1 MLLRLAVAATSLAPR
16 PPDGASTKL
25 TVEAMRELITLTENE
40 RGEACS
46 FDRGVSG
53 NAPLRPCGAISP
65 TTSPHSLQR

>member
-16 PPDGASTKL
+16 PPDGVSTKL
-25 TVEAMRELITLTENE
+25 TVEAMRELITLAENQ

-46 FDRGVSG
+46 SDRGGSG